1 MAGVDS
7 NSLTGNA
14 FFRRGGSVV
23 SGGVVRFSDFGVR
36 GRGQMSGGYNVLL
49 VTAVDWFETRVVI
62 HLFRPL
68 GARVPESRER
78 RLAARRSVV
87 QAVLSIRHSA
97 LSHEVVAKCTAI
109 LSAFSND
116 LR

>member
-1 MAGVDS
+1 MH
-7 NSLTGNA
+7 
-14 FFRRGGSVV
+14 FFGGWGSVV
-23 SGGVVRFSDFGVR
+23 SGGVVRFSDFGVL
-36 GRGQMSGGYNVLL
+36 GRGQMSGGGYNVLL

-68 GARVPESRER
+68 GARVRESRER